1 MGCNNSTNK
10 GNNPIRE
17 KIIKG
22 LELTHRKLIQHKK
35 ARNLELVISVNG
47 KIIHIRPEDLRED

>member
-1 MGCNNSTNK
+1 MNK
-10 GNNPIRE
+10 DNNPIRE

-22 LELTHRKLIQHKK
+22 LELTHKKLIRHKK